1 VFVFCEFAAE
11 GEPVADGA
19 QANRLV
25 DFEQRGW
32 PAEDVLPC
40 ADLIGQDDPPVTCGL
55 AGDAV
60 PESCLEPGE
69 AGRIRAR

>member
-1 VFVFCEFAAE
+1 MPPRCPRFVFCEFAAE

-32 PAEDVLPC
+32 PAEDVLSC
-40 ADLIGQDDPPVTCGL
+40 VDLVGQDDPPVTCGL
-55 AGDAV
+55 GIPLCGLAWV
-60 PESCLEPGE
+60 PG
-69 AGRIRAR
+69 